1 MTPVTLEGAH
11 VRLEP
16 LTRAHLDALAEVVL
30 DPDLWIWTAST
41 VRTRDDLA
49 AYVETA
55 LAGQADGT
63 ALPFATVDRASGR
76 VVGSTRF
83 GNYVAAHRRVE
94 IGWTFVAPPWQRTAV
109 NTEAKLLMMAHAF
122 DTLGLTRVEW
132 KTDALNARS
141 RAAILR
147 LGAIEEGT
155 LRSHMVVRDGR
166 LRDTV
171 YFSVTADEWPA
182 VRDRLTARLAQG
194 AFSTP
199 INTPGSSAGTGSR

>member
-16 LTRAHLDALAEVVL
+16 LTRAHLDALAEVGL
-30 DPDLWIWTAST
+30 DPDLWTRTAST
-41 VRTRDDLA
+41 IRTRDDLA

-55 LAGQADGT
+55 LTGQADGT

-147 LGAIEEGT
+147 LGATEEGT

>member
-16 LTRAHLDALAEVVL
+16 LTRAHLDALAEVGL

-94 IGWTFVAPPWQRTAV
+94 TGWTLIAPPWQRTAV

>member
-1 MTPVTLEGAH
+1 MTPVPLEGAH

-16 LTRAHLDALAEVVL
+16 LTRAHLDALAEVGL
-30 DPDLWIWTAST
+30 DPDLWTWTAST

-94 IGWTFVAPPWQRTAV
+94 IGWTFVARLWQRTAV

>member
-16 LTRAHLDALAEVVL
+16 LTRAHLDALAEVGL

-94 IGWTFVAPPWQRTAV
+94 IGWTFVARLWQRTAV

>member
-16 LTRAHLDALAEVVL
+16 LTRAHLDALAEVGL

-199 INTPGSSAGTGSR
+199 INTPGSSAGTRSR

>member
-16 LTRAHLDALAEVVL
+16 LTRAHLDALAEVGL
-30 DPDLWIWTAST
+30 DPDLWTRTAST
-41 VRTRDDLA
+41 IRTRDDLA

-55 LAGQADGT
+55 LTGQADGT

>member
-16 LTRAHLDALAEVVL
+16 LTRAHLDALAEVGL